1 MKLSEIQDLI
11 KFVSRSGVNEV
22 EIEQKDFK
30 ILIKSDYMAKKKSN
44 VAPDPVIQQVPVMQ
58 APVAQPI
65 VQQAAPA
72 ATPAASAPA
81 PAAAAPD
88 ENENYITIKSQ
99 MIGTFYRSSSPDKPA
114 FVEVGDFVK
123 EGDAICI
130 VEAMKLFNEIE
141 SDVSGKIVKVL
152 LDDAT
157 PVEFDQPLFL
167 VDPS

>member
-44 VAPDPVIQQVPVMQ
+44 VASDPVIQQVPVMQ
-58 APVAQPI
+58 TQPI
-65 VQQAAPA
+65 VQQVAPA
-72 ATPAASAPA
+72 ASPAPAPAPASAPA
-81 PAAAAPD
+81 AAMPD

-114 FVEVGDFVK
+114 FVEVGDSIK
-123 EGDAICI
+123 EGDPICI

-152 LDDAT
+152 VDDAT

>member
-44 VAPDPVIQQVPVMQ
+44 IPNETQIIQQAVPV
-58 APVAQPI
+58 
-65 VQQAAPA
+65 AAP
-72 ATPAASAPA
+72 ATPAAPTA
-81 PAAAAPD
+81 PAAPVASETPAAPVATD
-88 ENENYITIKSQ
+88 ENANYITVKSQ

-114 FVEVGDFVK
+114 FVEVGDTIK
-123 EGDAICI
+123 EGDTICI
-130 VEAMKLFNEIE
+130 IEAMKLFNEIE
-141 SDVSGKIVKVL
+141 SEVKGKVVKVL
-152 LDDAT
+152 VDDAT

>member
-44 VAPDPVIQQVPVMQ
+44 VASDPVIQQVPVMQ
-58 APVAQPI
+58 TQPI
-65 VQQAAPA
+65 VQQVAPA
-72 ATPAASAPA
+72 ASPAPASAPA
-81 PAAAAPD
+81 PAAATPD

-114 FVEVGDFVK
+114 FVEVGDSIK
-123 EGDAICI
+123 EGDPICI

-152 LDDAT
+152 VDDAT